1 MMPTANT
8 ALARALAAAGL
19 TLAIAVA
26 AGAPAGAEVVC
37 DTDRAEAGECD
48 PGPVAGAATS
58 EGAGADATVA
68 ADLPVEAIRKIVRDY
83 LLEHPEVLIE
93 AQQVLMARRAAQEA
107 DDERQAVLRHRDELL
122 SDPEAPVAGNPE
134 GAITLVEFFD
144 YRCGYCRRVKPT
156 LETLL
161 AENDDL
167 RIVFKEFPIL
177 GPESTLAAQAALA
190 ARAQGLYEPFHWAL
204 MGADGP
210 FDRDHVLA
218 IARSVGLDDERLARD
233 MEEPAIAT
241 LIERNSALARA
252 LGIRGTPGF
261 VIGEQVIG
269 GALPLD
275 QFRAVIADARAV
287 QQQGAAAE

>member
-1 MMPTANT
+1 MMLIAKTP
-8 ALARALAAAGL
+8 LARALAAAGL
-19 TLAIAVA
+19 TLAIAA
-26 AGAPAGAEVVC
+26 AAAAPAGAEVVC
-37 DTDRAEAGECD
+37 DTDKAEAGECD
-48 PGPVAGAATS
+48 PGPAAGASA
-58 EGAGADATVA
+58 AGADADTA
-68 ADLPVEAIRKIVRDY
+68 MPADLPVEAIRRIVRDY

-107 DDERQAVLRHRDELL
+107 EDERQAVRRHRDALL
-122 SDPEAPVAGNPE
+122 ADPEAPVAGNPD

-167 RIVFKEFPIL
+167 RLVFKEFPIL

-204 MGADGP
+204 MGAEGA
-210 FDRDHVLA
+210 FDLA
-218 IARSVGLDDERLARD
+218 HILEVAGSVGLDTERLAED
-233 MEEPAIAT
+233 MNDPAFDA
-241 LIERNSALARA
+241 LIERNSGLARA

-261 VIGEQVIG
+261 VIGERVIG

-275 QFRAVIADARAV
+275 EFRAVIADAREAP
-287 QQQGAAAE
+287 QQGAAE